1 MKIRFH
7 KFLLSIIT
15 TAASLSFTAPVW
27 AAAEARFTDGGLI
40 DQAVRPNDP
49 MGVQDAVD
57 AVPGMKGEGW
67 LGPWRVATN
76 GCCGR
81 KVIVNDGNPLNSG
94 GPCLS
99 VDLEM
104 SPKWPC
110 RQMYVVRTYD
120 NLEAPSSFA
129 FDFRLDSTRAF
140 ESEEAFFLVACSAT
154 TGAGNLPS
162 EISSEPFFP
171 EDSHLIWA
179 VRCGAGNWLVYNGS
193 QGSDFDKSRY
203 VDTGFPANEGD
214 EYHFEVAMNPSGTWT
229 VKIQNL
235 TAKTSWQSK
244 DLGLAGGDPFSKG
257 GGAICFGGGNATAST
272 HLAFSI
278 DSLLIK

>member
-81 KVIVNDGNPLNSG
+81 KVIVNDGN
-94 GPCLS
+94 
-99 VDLEM
+99 
-104 SPKWPC
+104 
-110 RQMYVVRTYD
+110 
-120 NLEAPSSFA
+120 
-129 FDFRLDSTRAF
+129 
-140 ESEEAFFLVACSAT
+140 
-154 TGAGNLPS
+154 
-162 EISSEPFFP
+162 
-171 EDSHLIWA
+171 
-179 VRCGAGNWLVYNGS
+179 
-193 QGSDFDKSRY
+193 
-203 VDTGFPANEGD
+203 D
-214 EYHFEVAMNPSGTWT
+214 ERG
-229 VKIQNL
+229 L
-235 TAKTSWQSK
+235 
-244 DLGLAGGDPFSKG
+244 LGLAFSPGFIGTGLQSKYFDLY
-257 GGAICFGGGNATAST
+257 A
-272 HLAFSI
+272 H
-278 DSLLIK
+278 